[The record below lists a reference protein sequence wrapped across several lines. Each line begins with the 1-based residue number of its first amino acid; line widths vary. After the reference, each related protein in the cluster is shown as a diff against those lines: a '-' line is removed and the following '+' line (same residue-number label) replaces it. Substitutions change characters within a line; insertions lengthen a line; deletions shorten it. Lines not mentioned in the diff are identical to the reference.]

1 MSIFKFYTFKNEK
14 RKDNPQP
21 QLLTS
26 SDEATP
32 AKPTDPRELFG
43 GLFKTNGQL
52 KLWVPKGKDE
62 ADCEIYH
69 CRVLRH
75 SADVAVLVLENNG
88 SKHTIIDMKDVKHDH
103 HPFCHVIIDNRPD
116 SQLIGI
122 ERNAAFGSNT
132 GKVADILSKGLSNL
146 LFSDG
151 RRIELERLVKSSTS
165 LWDVVDEIVEK
176 FNDRVTQIRLDFDG
190 DDDGNAASAS
200 PTLCANSFLAL
211 LSSMA
216 NSSESNAL
224 FALCAKN
231 DDGVKLDN
239 IRTDLQHIADQ
250 CLAQKVYTL
259 SVRFKTFGIYRYGA
273 ELAAQFCIDEN
284 LIAEFV
290 IGEKKI
296 EFDDKEEGFYMI
308 MWLNRLNNL
317 TKDNYKNEPIQ
328 PRRTRRRRR

>member
-1 MSIFKFYTFKNEK
+1 MTL
-14 RKDNPQP
+14 P
-21 QLLTS
+21 
-26 SDEATP
+26 
-32 AKPTDPRELFG
+32 
-43 GLFKTNGQL
+43 
-52 KLWVPKGKDE
+52 
-62 ADCEIYH
+62 
-69 CRVLRH
+69 
-75 SADVAVLVLENNG
+75 
-88 SKHTIIDMKDVKHDH
+88 
-103 HPFCHVIIDNRPD
+103 
-116 SQLIGI
+116 
-122 ERNAAFGSNT
+122 
-132 GKVADILSKGLSNL
+132 
-146 LFSDG
+146 
-151 RRIELERLVKSSTS
+151 
-165 LWDVVDEIVEK
+165 VDEIVEK
-176 FNDRVTQIRLDFDG
+176 FNDRVKQIRLDFDG

-200 PTLCANSFLAL
+200 PTLCANNFLAL

-273 ELAAQFCIDEN
+273 DLAAQFCIDEN

>member
-1 MSIFKFYTFKNEK
+1 M
-14 RKDNPQP
+14 
-21 QLLTS
+21 
-26 SDEATP
+26 
-32 AKPTDPRELFG
+32 
-43 GLFKTNGQL
+43 
-52 KLWVPKGKDE
+52 PKGKDE

-132 GKVADILSKGLSNL
+132 DKVADILSKGLSNL

-290 IGEKKI
+290 IGEKK
-296 EFDDKEEGFYMI
+296 
-308 MWLNRLNNL
+308 LSL
-317 TKDNYKNEPIQ
+317 TIKKKGS
-328 PRRTRRRRR
+328 T